1 MTLQVATVANSVGSY
16 VSTLFTVYILII
28 LAYILTNVLFA
39 FGLRPG
45 YSRVLNAV
53 LGFLRDV
60 SEPYLRIFRRF
71 IKPIGMF
78 DLSPLIAIFVLY
90 FADYLIVSLI
100 KSF

>member
-1 MTLQVATVANSVGSY
+1 MMPFFATVANSIGSY
-16 VSTLFTVYILII
+16 VGAVFTVYILLI

-45 YSRVLNAV
+45 YSRALNAV

-78 DLSPLIAIFVLY
+78 DFSPLIAIFVLY
-90 FADYLIVSLI
+90 LADALIVSLI
-100 KSF
+100 KHL